1 MLQSEPAIMIVRCNR
16 NCLKDHRLKRSE
28 IWGTIT
34 ESRRFNAMLRV
45 CMGAMRRVNHVK
57 LVKFSIRQ
65 YQRSPQGHGS
75 HHLCTLRAVADK
87 QLTEKTR
94 HLEYENRIKMVKHDF
109 QNLKSC
115 NEDNEGLTETSWESK
130 ENGARLPGPLKSGKA
145 LDQAA
150 RLERWKT
157 VMITKRSM
165 H

>member
-109 QNLKSC
+109 RNLKTRR
-115 NEDNEGLTETSWESK
+115 GLQKRHGRAKRKAQGYLDLWNRVKPATKQSAL
-130 ENGARLPGPLKSGKA
+130 NAGKP
-145 LDQAA
+145 
-150 RLERWKT
+150 
-157 VMITKRSM
+157 
-165 H
+165 